1 MFDLAID
8 IGGTKTLIAVF
19 KENESQPFATE
30 KISTLSD
37 AGFESF
43 VERIVKVSTRLT
55 GGSPIRRWGVCT
67 AGAVN
72 TARGLLLWSPN
83 LGWKNVD
90 LYGVLSQEFGPA
102 GFIENDCNAAAYG
115 EWYVRPGTDLLGYVT
130 VSTGIG
136 MGIVSEGRILHG
148 SHCAAGEIGHTIVRP
163 GGPQCT
169 CGRRGCLQAIAG
181 GRGLERVT
189 QEKLGISLATEEIV
203 NLSLI
208 GDLRFK
214 EIVSDAADTLGRFV
228 ANICDIIDPE
238 ILVIGGSLGRNDHYF
253 RLVFES
259 AMQAY
264 YPLPGRDLKIELSSV
279 TPSSNI
285 LGTLI
290 LARQYGG
297 VLGGSESN

>member
-1 MFDLAID
+1 
-8 IGGTKTLIAVF
+8 
-19 KENESQPFATE
+19 
-30 KISTLSD
+30 
-37 AGFESF
+37 
-43 VERIVKVSTRLT
+43 
-55 GGSPIRRWGVCT
+55 
-67 AGAVN
+67 
-72 TARGLLLWSPN
+72 
-83 LGWKNVD
+83 
-90 LYGVLSQEFGPA
+90 
-102 GFIENDCNAAAYG
+102 
-115 EWYVRPGTDLLGYVT
+115 
-130 VSTGIG
+130 
-136 MGIVSEGRILHG
+136 
-148 SHCAAGEIGHTIVRP
+148 SHWAAGEIGHTIVRP

-189 QEKLGISLATEEIV
+189 QEELGISLATEEIV

-208 GDLRFK
+208 GDVRFK

-238 ILVIGGSLGRNDHYF
+238 ILVVGGSLGRNDHYF
-253 RLVFES
+253 RLVLES

-264 YPLPGRDLKIELSSV
+264 YSLPGRDLKIELSSV